1 MVSQISFAS
10 EYIPTHKV
18 PNKHHLLQ
26 FRCFW
31 YHLQGNTYHYTD
43 ITTSKTC
50 ACAVV
55 LYCTPFSSK
64 QTSFAILLQ
73 LQFLKSFALSI
84 TMCYCV
90 KASLL
95 FKVPGFHHSNRVF
108 SPCYRE
114 GNLLCLIIILKTSWS
129 RIKYNT
135 NFRQPALIIRGFLYY
150 CLSTSLLCLLYS
162 DQFSLF
168 VTFFFI
174 SDFFPYNYSS
184 CWAN

>member
-1 MVSQISFAS
+1 MCLCSCAIL
-10 EYIPTHKV
+10 YP
-18 PNKHHLLQ
+18 LQ
-26 FRCFW
+26 FQTNIICYFAP
-31 YHLQGNTYHYTD
+31 
-43 ITTSKTC
+43 TSVFEIIC
-50 ACAVV
+50 A
-55 LYCTPFSSK
+55 
-64 QTSFAILLQ
+64 
-73 LQFLKSFALSI
+73 SI

-90 KASLL
+90 NASLL
-95 FKVPGFHHSNRVF
+95 FKVPWFHHSNRVF
-108 SPCYRE
+108 SPCYKE

-135 NFRQPALIIRGFLYY
+135 NFRQATLIIRGFLHY